1 MEEYIM
7 AIYRQI
13 QIDFW
18 QDDFVTDLSAEDR
31 YFFIYLLTNS
41 KTTQCGVYQ
50 INVKLAAFELG
61 WDREQVNKLLKRFV
75 EYGKIL
81 YDQTTSELMLVN
93 WLKYNKA
100 TSPKVAKVIDR
111 EIKSIKNEDFRDTLV
126 GLCINYGYPI
136 DTVSIPN
143 RNNNKHNNKNNNNNQ
158 NNNQNEEQTEEAND
172 SSVSPYSI
180 RADEKIEEP
189 NETTKIYSF
198 GDVATFYKENVR
210 DLNPHIGQRLGYMVD
225 EYGAELTFYAIQVAI
240 EKGEA
245 SKINYIEGILRIWK
259 EKNYRTIDDV
269 VSANK
274 RFIAA
279 SKIKKSEPVP
289 EWLGNQE
296 AKTTKLSAEEEADL
310 DAERQKLIA
319 ELAAT
324 KEFKHA

>member
-1 MEEYIM
+1 M

-50 INVKLAAFELG
+50 LNVKLAAFELG

-81 YDQTTSELMLVN
+81 YDDSTSELMLVN

-111 EIKSIKNEDFRDTLV
+111 EIKSIKNEHFKDTLIQ
-126 GLCINYGYPI
+126 LCALYGYPI

-143 RNNNKHNNKNNNNNQ
+143 RNNNKNNNKNNNNNQ
-158 NNNQNEEQTEEAND
+158 NNNQNEKQTQEATASEN
-172 SSVSPYSI
+172 SSVCPSI
-180 RADEKIEEP
+180 DYEDTEFEIEEP
-189 NETTKIYSF
+189 ETPLISKDFGEIASF
-198 GDVATFYKENVR
+198 WKANIGP
-210 DLNPHIGQRLGYMVD
+210 LNPHIGQLLGAMVD
-225 EYGAELTFYAIQVAI
+225 ENGAELTFYALKTAVEQNKTTV
-240 EKGEA
+240 
-245 SKINYIEGILRIWK
+245 NYIEGILRNWHK
-259 EKNYRTIDDV
+259 ENFKTVEDV
-269 VSANK
+269 KASRQRFANQ
-274 RFIAA
+274 
-279 SKIKKSEPVP
+279 KKVVREEIIP
-289 EWLGNQE
+289 EAFQE
-296 AKTTKLSAEEEADL
+296 REQVKLTAEEEAQL
-310 DAERQKLIA
+310 EIERQKLIA

>member
-1 MEEYIM
+1 M

-81 YDQTTSELMLVN
+81 YDDSTSELMLVN

-111 EIKSIKNEDFRDTLV
+111 EIKSIKNEHFRDTLV
-126 GLCINYGYPI
+126 NLCINYGYPI

-143 RNNNKHNNKNNNNNQ
+143 RNNNKNNNKNNNNNQ
-158 NNNQNEEQTEEAND
+158 NNNQNEKQTEEAVASES
-172 SSVSPYSI
+172 SSVCPSVDYE
-180 RADEKIEEP
+180 DTEFEIEEP
-189 NETTKIYSF
+189 ETPLISKDF
-198 GDVATFYKENVR
+198 GEIAKFWEENIAP
-210 DLNPHIGQRLGYMVD
+210 LKPHVGQLLGAMVD
-225 EYGAELTFYAIQVAI
+225 EYGAELTFHAMKTAAEQNKATV
-240 EKGEA
+240 
-245 SKINYIEGILRIWK
+245 NYIEGILRNWQK
-259 EKNYRTIDDV
+259 ENYKTVGEVLAGRQRY
-269 VSANK
+269 ANQK
-274 RFIAA
+274 
-279 SKIKKSEPVP
+279 KIIREEVLP
-289 EWLGNQE
+289 EAFQE
-296 AKTTKLSAEEEADL
+296 REQVKLTAEEEADL
-310 DAERQKLIA
+310 EAKRQKLLEDIA
-319 ELAAT
+319 KMGASRRAQ
-324 KEFKHA
+324 

>member
-1 MEEYIM
+1 M

-18 QDDFVTDLSAEDR
+18 QDGFVADLSAEDR

-41 KTTQCGVYQ
+41 KTTQCGVYE
-50 INVKLAAFELG
+50 IGIKLAAFELG

-81 YDQTTSELMLVN
+81 YDETTSEVMIVN

-111 EIKSIKNEDFRDTLV
+111 EIKSIKNAHFRDTLIE
-126 GLCINYGYPI
+126 LCELYGYPI

-143 RNNNKHNNKNNNNNQ
+143 RNNNKNNNQ
-158 NNNQNEEQTEEAND
+158 NNNNNKHNNQNEKPTEEAAA
-172 SSVSPYSI
+172 SSVSPYSNI
-180 RADEKIEEP
+180 SNEKIEDPKDE
-189 NETTKIYSF
+189 TKIYSF

-210 DLNPHIGQRLGYMVD
+210 DLNHHVGQRLGYMVD
-225 EYGAELTFYAIQVAI
+225 EYGAELTYYAIQVAV

-259 EKNYRTIDDV
+259 EKNYRTIGDV
-269 VSANK
+269 VAANK

-279 SKIKKSEPVP
+279 SKVKKSEPVP

-296 AKTTKLSAEEEADL
+296 VQVPNLSAEEQANL
-310 DAERQKLIA
+310 DEERQKLIE

-324 KEFKHA
+324 KELKHA